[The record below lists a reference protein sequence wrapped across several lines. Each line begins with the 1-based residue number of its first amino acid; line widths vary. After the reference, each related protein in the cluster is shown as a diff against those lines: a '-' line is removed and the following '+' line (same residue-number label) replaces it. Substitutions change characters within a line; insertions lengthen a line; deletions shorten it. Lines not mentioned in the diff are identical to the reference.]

1 MVGVLQYLAVVV
13 VAMWMFWR
21 IFNKAGRNP
30 WWAYLMLLPI
40 LGLFIPPV
48 TVGLGLLIGLPVVMI
63 WVLAFVPW
71 PSIDNPRPLP
81 DTPGYDPPEPERFT
95 ARFRRATRPSEAAR
109 RRSRGIARRL
119 VRRRDDE

>member
-40 LGLFIPPV
+40 VGLFIPPV
-48 TVGLGLLIGLPVVMI
+48 TVGLGLLIGVPVVMI
-63 WVLAFVPW
+63 WVFAFVPW

-81 DTPGYDPPEPERFT
+81 RYAGLRSAGAGAFHGPLQTGHAAERGGAPEKPRDHPPASEET
-95 ARFRRATRPSEAAR
+95 RR
-109 RRSRGIARRL
+109 
-119 VRRRDDE
+119 